1 MNNTTLHVGQYLQ
14 TPHGVG
20 RIIGFERFYKDGFSA
35 PMASEWRGEERVLLN
50 LLPGHTWT
58 PGIKVYALFARQVT
72 IEALN
77 PSSVPC
83 ISTDFYAWLD
93 VHHTKGWNRM
103 KDKQAYL
110 EARGFV
116 IGQDRLTRETI
127 DVLNSIHHV
136 HFMNNH
142 TAPNAFK
149 PEKQS

>member
-1 MNNTTLHVGQYLQ
+1 MSTIKLHVGQYLQ

-20 RIIGFERFYKDGFSA
+20 RIIGFERFDEEGFSA
-35 PMASEWRGEERVLLN
+35 PMASEWHGEERVLLN
-50 LLPGHTWT
+50 LLPGHTWPST
-58 PGIKVYALFARQVT
+58 SDVYALFARQVT
-72 IEALN
+72 VEALN

-93 VHHTKGWNRM
+93 VHHSEGWNRM

-127 DVLNSIHHV
+127 DVLNAIHSM
-136 HFMNNH
+136 HFISNRK
-142 TAPNAFK
+142 AS
-149 PEKQS
+149 KQEQH

>member
-1 MNNTTLHVGQYLQ
+1 MNTIKLHVGQYLQ

-20 RIIGFERFYKDGFSA
+20 RIIGFERFDKDGFSA

-50 LLPGHTWT
+50 LLPGHTW
-58 PGIKVYALFARQVT
+58 PNASEVYALFARQVT

-77 PSSVPC
+77 PPAVPC

-93 VHHTKGWNRM
+93 VHHSKGWNRM
-103 KDKQAYL
+103 KDRQAYL

-127 DVLNSIHHV
+127 DVLNCIHQV

-142 TAPNAFK
+142 KLPN
-149 PEKQS
+149 PEKH